1 MYTLF
6 ALIGALFGHMWNF
19 FTDGVLSLF
28 DVPNKNAFNAEFG
41 KETLVASRFNRG
53 FLITKH
59 RKLTRRK
66 SFENVLLAGPTGAGK
81 TTRLLI
87 KQLFELKGC
96 TIIVNDPS
104 KELYILASG
113 YLSQFFEIKTLNF
126 SNATESCGFN
136 PLSRIHKASDINRIA
151 QMLVSATLDKGNNSD
166 PFWGLQSR
174 LIITVFIRLVKHQPP
189 EVQHLGSVLKVLNT
203 FAAEPEKV
211 DEWIVATGDEK
222 LILEYKTLVK
232 MPERTLQNCVASA
245 KAALLA
251 FDDQEIAK
259 VVSHDSIDFDAL
271 RQKSTVLFLHDSVTD
286 KKYTSTLNA
295 MFFEQAY
302 AHLLNKLPGKK
313 ELDMFFILEE
323 ASSLYIPTLP
333 LALANARK
341 HRVGTF
347 LCVQQP
353 DQMEIMYKDDAKNIY
368 GNCVSKLFL
377 PGITSMNLLRELETL
392 SGKATVADKKG
403 RDVVRPLL
411 TVDELRMLKEN
422 RVLIISG
429 NHPYIMGRTS
439 PYYRSWF
446 KYLPYSKMEPVPLK
460 GDIPEGPVQYIK

>member
-1 MYTLF
+1 
-6 ALIGALFGHMWNF
+6 MWNF
-19 FTDGVLSLF
+19 FTDGILALF

-41 KETLVASRFNRG
+41 KETLVASRYNKG
-53 FLITKH
+53 FLVTKH

-66 SFENVLLAGPTGAGK
+66 SFENILLAGPTGSGK

-87 KQLFELKGC
+87 KQLFELKNC

-104 KELYILASG
+104 KELYLLASG
-113 YLSQFFEIKTLNF
+113 YLSKFFRIMTLNF
-126 SNATESCGFN
+126 SNSVESCGFN

-151 QMLVSATLDKGNNSD
+151 QMLVAATLDKGGSSD

-174 LIITVFIRLVKHQPP
+174 LIITVFIRLIKHQPP
-189 EVQHLGSVLKVLNT
+189 EMQHLGSVLKVLNT
-203 FAAEPEKV
+203 FAANPEKV
-211 DEWIVATGDEK
+211 DEWIAATGDGK
-222 LILEYKTLVK
+222 LILEYKSLVK
-232 MPERTLQNCVASA
+232 IPERTLQNIVASA
-245 KAALLA
+245 KAALIM
-251 FDDQEIAK
+251 FDDEEIAR
-259 VVSHDSIDFDAL
+259 VVSHDSIDFDDL
-271 RQKSTVLFLHDSVTD
+271 RRTPTVLFLHDSVTD

-295 MFFEQAY
+295 AFFEQAY
-302 AHLLNKLPGKK
+302 AHLLNRLPGKK
-313 ELDMFFILEE
+313 ELDLFFVLDEMATMF
-323 ASSLYIPTLP
+323 IPTLP

-347 LCVQQP
+347 LCIQQP
-353 DQMEIMYKDDAKNIY
+353 DQLETMYRDDAKNIY

-392 SGKATVADKKG
+392 SGKATVTDKKG
-403 RDVVRPLL
+403 RDTVRPLL

-422 RVLIISG
+422 RVLVVSG

-460 GDIPEGPVQYIK
+460 GDIPEGPVHYIL

>member
-1 MYTLF
+1 MYTVF

-19 FTDGVLSLF
+19 FTDSILALF

-41 KETLVASRFNRG
+41 KETLIGSRFNKG
-53 FLITKH
+53 FVISKH

-66 SFENVLLAGPTGAGK
+66 SFENLLLAGPTGSGK

-87 KQLFELKGC
+87 KQLFELKWC
-96 TIIVNDPS
+96 TIILNDPS

-113 YLSQFFEIKTLNF
+113 YLAQFFTIKTLNF
-126 SNATESCGFN
+126 SNAAESSGFN
-136 PLSRIHKASDINRIA
+136 LLSRIRKMSDINRIA
-151 QMLVSATLDKGNNSD
+151 QMLVAATLDKGGSSD

-174 LIITVFIRLVKHQPP
+174 LIITVFIRLIKHQPK
-189 EVQHLGSVLKVLNT
+189 EMQHMGSVLKVLNT
-203 FAAEPEKV
+203 FAANPERV
-211 DEWIVATGDEK
+211 DEWIAATGDEK
-222 LILEYKTLVK
+222 LILEYSSLVK

-245 KAALLA
+245 KAALLP
-251 FDDQEIAK
+251 FDDEEIAK
-259 VVSHDSIDFDAL
+259 VVSHDSIDFDEL
-271 RQKSTVLFLHDSVTD
+271 RRKPHVIFLHDSVTD

-295 MFFEQAY
+295 AFFEQAY
-302 AHLLNKLPGKK
+302 AHLLDRLPGKK
-313 ELDMFFILEE
+313 ELDLFFVLEE

-353 DQMEIMYKDDAKNIY
+353 DQMETMYKDDAKNIY

-392 SGKATVADKKG
+392 SGKATVEDKKG
-403 RDVVRPLL
+403 RNVVRPLL
-411 TVDELRMLKEN
+411 TVDELRMLKKD
-422 RVLIISG
+422 RVLIVSG
-429 NHPYIMGRTS
+429 NHPYVMGRTS
-439 PYYRSWF
+439 PYYNSWF

-460 GDIPEGPVQYIK
+460 GDIPEGPVTYIS